1 MKITL
6 NKKEI
11 LNILKTFSK
20 QTKDGPEIEKNIF
33 FELQNNILTLKNSNF
48 DTIISANIL
57 LENENNFKNNFTLN
71 AKNFENI
78 TKQIKDNNFDM
89 IINQDDISINGC
101 CLEKIT
107 LEKITNQNF
116 QAVADSLQ
124 NKNINFILSI
134 KANLFIETIKQ
145 ALAHVS
151 SDDKRWD
158 ISGVGIDAKN
168 NFLNIVATCGCTL
181 YKSAIGSDLQK
192 ITASLNYDGKVFILP
207 KELCKQI
214 INAKNILQDDLIKI
228 EFFNNSLNLDHFKI
242 KIIGR
247 FISAQFPPYDKL
259 FFNAI
264 FNFKVNLQ
272 NLIDTVKMAS
282 KIDNDLKN
290 NDIILKIDSKKLIA
304 TKTKQDKILFNMP
317 INILENN
324 VGDDFSMCF
333 NNTLLLKTLETYKT
347 FNNNDEVVIKLSK
360 YVPFDREANFSNT
373 LYDPIFLENKKE
385 NQDCSLILMP
395 TRH

>member
-11 LNILKTFSK
+11 LNILKTLAK
-20 QTKDGPEIEKNIF
+20 QTKHGPEIEKNIF

-48 DTIISANIL
+48 DTIVSATIL

-78 TKQIKDNNFDM
+78 TKQIKDDNFDM
-89 IINQDDISINGC
+89 IINQDDISVNGC

-107 LEKITNQNF
+107 NQNY
-116 QAVADSLQ
+116 QEVVDSLQ
-124 NKNINFILSI
+124 NKNINFILTI

-158 ISGVGIDAKN
+158 LSGVGIDAKN
-168 NFLNIVATCGCTL
+168 NFLNIVATCGCAL
-181 YKSAIGSDLQK
+181 YKSAISSDLQK

-228 EFFNNSLNLDHFKI
+228 EFFNNSLSLDHFKI

-259 FFNAI
+259 FFKTI
-264 FNFKVNLQ
+264 FNFRVNLQ

-290 NDIILKIDSKKLIA
+290 NDITLKIDSKKLIA
-304 TKTKQDKILFNMP
+304 IKTKQDKILFNMP

-360 YVPFDREANFSNT
+360 HVPFEKEANFINK

-385 NQDCSLILMP
+385 NQDCNLILMP
-395 TRH
+395 IRP

>member
-11 LNILKTFSK
+11 LNILKTFAK
-20 QTKDGPEIEKNIF
+20 QTKYGPEIEKYTF

-57 LENENNFKNNFTLN
+57 LKLENENNFNFTLN

-78 TKQIKDNNFDM
+78 IKQIKDDNFDM
-89 IINQDDISINGC
+89 FINQDDININGC

-107 LEKITNQNF
+107 NQNY
-116 QAVADSLQ
+116 QEVSDSLQ
-124 NKNINFILSI
+124 DKNINFILSI

-145 ALAHVS
+145 ALAYVS
-151 SDDKRWD
+151 HDDKRWD

-168 NFLNIVATCGCTL
+168 NFLNIVATCGATL
-181 YKSAIGSDLQK
+181 YKSAINSDLQK

-247 FISAQFPPYDKL
+247 FISAEFPPYNKL
-259 FFNAI
+259 FFNNI

-272 NLIDTVKMAS
+272 NLIDIVKMAS

-290 NDIILKIDSKKLIA
+290 NDIILKIDNKKLIA

-324 VGDDFSMCF
+324 VGDDFSMCLD
-333 NNTLLLKTLETYKT
+333 NTLLLKILETYKT

-360 YVPFDREANFSNT
+360 YVPFQKEANFSNK

-385 NQDCSLILMP
+385 NQDCNLLLMP
-395 TRH
+395 IRH

>member
-11 LNILKTFSK
+11 LNILKTLAK
-20 QTKDGPEIEKNIF
+20 QTKHGPEIEKNIF

-48 DTIISANIL
+48 DTIICANIL

-71 AKNFENI
+71 AKSFENI
-78 TKQIKDNNFDM
+78 TKQIKDDNFDM

-107 LEKITNQNF
+107 NQNY
-116 QAVADSLQ
+116 QEVVDSLQ

-158 ISGVGIDAKN
+158 LSGVGIDAKN
-168 NFLNIVATCGCTL
+168 NFLNIVATCGHTL
-181 YKSAIGSDLQK
+181 FKSAISSDLQK
-192 ITASLNYDGKVFILP
+192 ITTSLNYDGKVFILP

-214 INAKNILQDDLIKI
+214 INAKNILQDDLIRI
-228 EFFNNSLNLDHFKI
+228 EFFNHSLSLDHFKI

-259 FFNAI
+259 FFKTI
-264 FNFKVNLQ
+264 FNFRVNLQ

-304 TKTKQDKILFNMP
+304 TKTKKDKILFNMP

-324 VGDDFSMCF
+324 AGDDFSMCF

-360 YVPFDREANFSNT
+360 HAPFDKEANK

-385 NQDCSLILMP
+385 NQDCNLLLLPI
-395 TRH
+395 RH

>member
-11 LNILKTFSK
+11 LNILKTFAK
-20 QTKDGPEIEKNIF
+20 QTKYGPEIEKNIF

-48 DTIISANIL
+48 DTIICAEIL
-57 LENENNFKNNFTLN
+57 LKLENEKNFNFTLN

-78 TKQIKDNNFDM
+78 IKQVKDDNFDM
-89 IINQDDISINGC
+89 LINQDDINVNGC

-107 LEKITNQNF
+107 NQNY
-116 QAVADSLQ
+116 QEVSDSLQ
-124 NKNINFILSI
+124 DKNINFTLSI

-145 ALAHVS
+145 ALAHVG
-151 SDDKRWD
+151 DDGRVYL
-158 ISGVGIDAKN
+158 SGVGIDAKN
-168 NFLNIVATCGCTL
+168 NNLNIVGTSGSDL
-181 YKSAIGSDLQK
+181 YKSTINSNLQK
-192 ITASLNYDGKVFILP
+192 ITTNSNYDGKVFILP

-214 INAKNILQDDLIKI
+214 INAKNILQDDLIRI

-247 FISAQFPPYDKL
+247 FISADFPLYDKL
-259 FFNAI
+259 FLNTN
-264 FNFKVNLQ
+264 FNFKINLQ

-282 KIDNDLKN
+282 KIDNGLKN
-290 NDIILKIDSKKLIA
+290 NDIILKIDGCKLIA

-333 NNTLLLKTLETYKT
+333 NNTLLLKILETYKI
-347 FNNNDEVVIKLSK
+347 FNNNNEVVIKLGK
-360 YVPFDREANFSNT
+360 YVPFDQQGNKLF
-373 LYDPIFLENKKE
+373 DPIFLENKKE
-385 NQDCSLILMP
+385 NQDCNLILMP
-395 TRH
+395 IRH

>member
-11 LNILKTFSK
+11 LNILKTFAK
-20 QTKDGPEIEKNIF
+20 QVKYGPEIEKNIF
-33 FELQNNILTLKNSNF
+33 FELQNKILTLKNSNL

-78 TKQIKDNNFDM
+78 LKQIKADFFDM
-89 IINQDDISINGC
+89 FINQDDISINGC

-107 LEKITNQNF
+107 NQNY
-116 QAVADSLQ
+116 QEVSDSLQ
-124 NKNINFILSI
+124 DKNINFALSI

-145 ALAHVS
+145 ALAYAS
-151 SDDKRWD
+151 SGDEKLDT
-158 ISGVGIDAKN
+158 SGVGIDAKN
-168 NFLNIVATCGCTL
+168 NFLNIVATSGSAL
-181 YKSAIGSDLQK
+181 YKSAINSDLQK

-214 INAKNILQDDLIKI
+214 INAKNILQDDLIRI
-228 EFFNNSLNLDHFKI
+228 QFFNNSLNLDHFKI

-272 NLIDTVKMAS
+272 NLIDAVKMAS

-360 YVPFDREANFSNT
+360 YVPFQKEANFINK

-385 NQDCSLILMP
+385 NQDCNLILMP
-395 TRH
+395 IRH

>member
-11 LNILKTFSK
+11 LNILKTFAK
-20 QTKDGPEIEKNIF
+20 QTKYGPEIEKNIF
-33 FELQNNILTLKNSNF
+33 FELQKNILTLKNSNF
-48 DTIISANIL
+48 DTIISATIL
-57 LENENNFKNNFTLN
+57 LKIENENNFNFTLN

-78 TKQIKDNNFDM
+78 IKQIKDDNFDM
-89 IINQDDISINGC
+89 LINQDDISINGC

-107 LEKITNQNF
+107 NQNYEE
-116 QAVADSLQ
+116 VSDRD
-124 NKNINFILSI
+124 KNINFILTI

-145 ALAHVS
+145 ALAHAS
-151 SDDKRWD
+151 PDDERWD

-168 NFLNIVATCGCTL
+168 NFLNIVATCGSTL
-181 YKSAIGSDLQK
+181 YKSGINSNLQK

-214 INAKNILQDDLIKI
+214 INAKNILQDDLIRI

-247 FISAQFPPYDKL
+247 FISAQFPPYNKL
-259 FFNAI
+259 FFRAI

-272 NLIDTVKMAS
+272 NLIDAVKIAS

-290 NDIILKIDSKKLIA
+290 NDIILKIDSKKLIV
-304 TKTKQDKILFNMP
+304 TKTRQDKILFNMP

-333 NNTLLLKTLETYKT
+333 NNTLLLKTLETYKI

-360 YVPFDREANFSNT
+360 YVPFQKEVNFINK

-385 NQDCSLILMP
+385 NQDCNLLLMP
-395 TRH
+395 IRH

>member
-11 LNILKTFSK
+11 LNILKTFAK
-20 QTKDGPEIEKNIF
+20 QTKNGVEIEKYIF
-33 FELQNNILTLKNSNF
+33 FDLQNDILTLKNSNF
-48 DTIISANIL
+48 DTIVSANIL
-57 LENENNFKNNFTLN
+57 LKLENENNFKNNFTLN
-71 AKNFENI
+71 TKNFENI
-78 TKQIKDNNFDM
+78 IKQIKDDIFDM
-89 IINQDDISINGC
+89 FINQDDISINGC

-107 LEKITNQNF
+107 NQNY
-116 QAVADSLQ
+116 QEIADSLHD
-124 NKNINFILSI
+124 KNINFTLSI

-145 ALAHVS
+145 ALAHVGP
-151 SDDKRWD
+151 DDKWD
-158 ISGVGIDAKN
+158 IAGVGIDAKN
-168 NFLNIVATCGCTL
+168 NFLNIVATCSSIL
-181 YKSAIGSDLQK
+181 YKSAINSDLQK
-192 ITASLNYDGKVFILP
+192 ITASLNYDGRVFILP

-214 INAKNILQDDLIKI
+214 INAKNILQDDLIRI
-228 EFFNNSLNLDHFKI
+228 EFFNSSLNLDHFKI

-247 FISAQFPPYDKL
+247 FISAQFPAYDKL
-259 FFNAI
+259 FFNTI

-290 NDIILKIDSKKLIA
+290 NDIILKIDSKKLTV

-317 INILENN
+317 INILEND

-360 YVPFDREANFSNT
+360 FVPFDKEAKFINK

-385 NQDCSLILMP
+385 NQDCHLILMP
-395 TRH
+395 IRH

>member
-11 LNILKTFSK
+11 LNILKTFAK
-20 QTKDGPEIEKNIF
+20 QVKYNPEIEKYTF
-33 FELQNNILTLKNSNF
+33 FELQNKILTLKNSNL
-48 DTIISANIL
+48 DTIVSANIL
-57 LENENNFKNNFTLN
+57 LKNENNFKNSFTLN
-71 AKNFENI
+71 TKNFENI
-78 TKQIKDNNFDM
+78 IKQIKDDNFDM
-89 IINQDDISINGC
+89 LINQDDISINGC

-107 LEKITNQNF
+107 NQNY
-116 QAVADSLQ
+116 QEVSDSLHD
-124 NKNINFILSI
+124 KHINFALSI

-145 ALAHVS
+145 ALAYVN
-151 SDDKRWD
+151 SDDERLE

-168 NFLNIVATCGCTL
+168 NFLNIVATSGSAL
-181 YKSAIGSDLQK
+181 YKSAINSDLQK
-192 ITASLNYDGKVFILP
+192 ITTSLNYDGKVFILP

-214 INAKNILQDDLIKI
+214 INAKNILQDDLIRI

-272 NLIDTVKMAS
+272 NLIDAVKMAS

-290 NDIILKIDSKKLIA
+290 NNIILKIDSKKLIT

-360 YVPFDREANFSNT
+360 YVPFDKEATFINK

-385 NQDCSLILMP
+385 NQDCNLILMP
-395 TRH
+395 LRP